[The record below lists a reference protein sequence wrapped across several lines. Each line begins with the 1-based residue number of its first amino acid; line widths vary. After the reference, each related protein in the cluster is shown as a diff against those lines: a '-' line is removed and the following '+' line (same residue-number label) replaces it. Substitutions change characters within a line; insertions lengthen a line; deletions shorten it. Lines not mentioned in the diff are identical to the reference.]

1 MRRLRVGVNLL
12 WLVPGEVG
20 GSEEY
25 TVRLLAAL
33 RDLDPDDVEVTLF
46 VSRSFLA
53 TYRDLASRFTT
64 AVCPITGRSRAV
76 RIAAE
81 STWLPVAARRRHID
95 VLHHGGGTIPPLRG
109 TPSIVTVHDLQP
121 LLFPE
126 HFSSVKNAYLRW
138 RLRPSVR
145 KSKAVVTLTAYTAST
160 ITDAFGVP
168 VELVPPGY
176 TAALDVQPTRDPR
189 AVYELNGPFFL
200 YPAITYPH
208 KNHALL
214 VRAFAGVVASHPGAL
229 LVLTHRAAQMEDD
242 LRELIA
248 SLGLSKNVRRLGHV
262 DRGDLNWFYA
272 NAVALTFPSRFEGFG
287 MPVLEAMGH
296 RCAVIAA
303 RSAAL
308 PSVVGDAGVLVDPD
322 DEGAWTAA
330 MVDLLE
336 HDAHRE
342 QLAAAAVE
350 RVERNF
356 QWRASAE
363 RLHQLYVRVGAT
375 LP

>member
-1 MRRLRVGVNLL
+1 MSRLRVGVNLL
-12 WLVPGEVG
+12 WLVPGVVG

-33 RDLDPDDVEVTLF
+33 RDLDPDDVDVTLF
-46 VSRSFLA
+46 VTRSFLD

-64 AVCPITGRSRAV
+64 VVCPISGRSRPIRV
-76 RIAAE
+76 AAE
-81 STWLPVAARRRHID
+81 STWLLVEARRRRIQL
-95 VLHHGGGTIPPLRG
+95 LHHAGGTIPPLRA

-126 HFSSVKNAYLRW
+126 HFSRVKNAYLRW

-145 KSKAVVTLTAYTAST
+145 RSKAVVTLTAYTAST
-160 ITDAFGVP
+160 ITDIFGVP

-176 TAALDVQPTRDPR
+176 TAALDDQPTRDPR
-189 AVYELNGPFFL
+189 AAFELTGPFFL

-208 KNHALL
+208 KNHAML
-214 VRAFAGVVASHPGAL
+214 VRAFAGVVATHPDAL

-242 LRELIA
+242 LQALIA
-248 SLGLSKNVRRLGHV
+248 SRQLTKNVRRLGHV
-262 DRGDLNWFYA
+262 DRGDLNWLYA
-272 NAVALTFPSRFEGFG
+272 NAVALAFPSRFEGFG

-308 PSVVGDAGVLVDPD
+308 PEVVGDAGVLVDPD
-322 DEGAWTAA
+322 DEQAWTAA
-330 MVDLLE
+330 MVDLL
-336 HDAHRE
+336 DDSAHRE
-342 QLAAAAVE
+342 QLAVAAAR
-350 RVERNF
+350 RVEDHF
-356 QWRASAE
+356 QWKASAE
-363 RLHQLYVRVGAT
+363 RLRQLYLRVGAT
-375 LP
+375 RS

>member
-1 MRRLRVGVNLL
+1 MSRLRVGVNLL

-33 RDLDPDDVEVTLF
+33 RDLDPDDIDVTLF
-46 VSRSFLA
+46 VSRSFLD
-53 TYRDLASRFTT
+53 TYADLAARFTT
-64 AVCPITGRSRAV
+64 VVCPISGRSRAI

-81 STWLPVAARRRHID
+81 SSWLLVEARRRR
-95 VLHHGGGTIPPLRG
+95 VRLLHHGGGTIPPLRA
-109 TPSIVTVHDLQP
+109 TPAIVTIHDLQP
-121 LLFPE
+121 LLLPE
-126 HFSSVKNAYLRW
+126 NFSRGKTAYLRW

-145 KSKAVVTLTAYTAST
+145 KSRAVVTLTAYTAST
-160 ITDAFGVP
+160 ITDTFGVP

-176 TAALDVQPTRDPR
+176 TAALDAQPTRDPR
-189 AVYELNGPFFL
+189 SAFELTGPFFL

-208 KNHALL
+208 KNHATL
-214 VRAFAGVVASHPGAL
+214 VRAFAGVVATHPDAL
-229 LVLTHRAAQMEDD
+229 LVLTHRAAQMEDE
-242 LRELIA
+242 LRALIA
-248 SLGLSKNVRRLGHV
+248 QLGLTKNVRRLGHV
-262 DRGDLNWFYA
+262 DRGDLNWLYA

-322 DEGAWTAA
+322 DERAWTAA
-330 MVDLLE
+330 MVDLLD
-336 HDAHRE
+336 HDAHRAE
-342 QLAAAAVE
+342 LAGAGAA
-350 RVERNF
+350 RVEREY
-356 QWRASAE
+356 QWQASAE
-363 RLHQLYVRVGAT
+363 RLHRLYVRLGT
-375 LP
+375 TSS

>member
-1 MRRLRVGVNLL
+1 MSRLRVGVNLL
-12 WLVPGEVG
+12 WLVPGVVG

-33 RDLDPDDVEVTLF
+33 RDLDPEDLEVTLF
-46 VSRSFLA
+46 VNRSFLH
-53 TYRDLASRFTT
+53 TYGELASRFTT
-64 AVCPITGRSRAV
+64 VVCPISGRSRAV
-76 RIAAE
+76 RIVAE
-81 STWLPVAARRRHID
+81 STWLLVVARRRGIQL
-95 VLHHGGGTIPPLRG
+95 LHHGGGTIPPLRA

-126 HFSSVKNAYLRW
+126 NFSGVKHAYLRW

-145 KSKAVVTLTAYTAST
+145 KARAVVTLTAYTAST
-160 ITDAFGVP
+160 ITDEFGVP

-176 TAALDVQPTRDPR
+176 TAALDERPARDPR
-189 AVYELNGPFFL
+189 DAYELTGPFFL

-208 KNHALL
+208 KNHLTL
-214 VRAFAGVVASHPGAL
+214 VRAFAGVVAAHPDAL
-229 LVLTHRAAQMEDD
+229 LVLTHRAAQMED
-242 LRELIA
+242 EVQALIS
-248 SLGLSKNVRRLGHV
+248 SLGLSKHVRRLGHV
-262 DRGDLNWFYA
+262 DRGDLDWLYA
-272 NAVALTFPSRFEGFG
+272 NAVALAFPSRFEGFG

-322 DEGAWTAA
+322 DVQGWTAA

-336 HDAHRE
+336 NRAHRDE
-342 QLAAAAVE
+342 LAAAGAQ
-350 RVERNF
+350 RVDEQF
-356 QWRASAE
+356 QWTASAE
-363 RLHQLYVRVGAT
+363 RLHHLYVRLGAS
-375 LP
+375 PS

>member
-1 MRRLRVGVNLL
+1 MSRIRVGVNLL
-12 WLVPGEVG
+12 WLVPGVVG

-33 RDLDPDDVEVTLF
+33 HDLDPDDLDVTLF
-46 VSRSFLA
+46 VTRSFLEA
-53 TYRDLASRFTT
+53 YRDFASGFTT
-64 AVCPITGRSRAV
+64 VVCPISGRSRPLRV
-76 RIAAE
+76 AAE
-81 STWLPVAARRRHID
+81 SSWLLVEARRRGIQL
-95 VLHHGGGTIPPLRG
+95 LHHAGGTIPPVRA
-109 TPSIVTVHDLQP
+109 TPSIVTIHDLQP

-126 HFSSVKNAYLRW
+126 HFSRVKNAYLRW
-138 RLRPSVR
+138 RLRPSVC
-145 KSKAVVTLTAYTAST
+145 KPKAVVTLTAYTAST

-176 TAALDVQPTRDPR
+176 TAARDDQPTRDPR
-189 AVYELNGPFFL
+189 NAYDVTGPFFL

-208 KNHALL
+208 KNHAML
-214 VRAFAGVVASHPGAL
+214 VRAFAEVVSTHPEAL
-229 LVLTHRAAQMEDD
+229 LVLTHRAAQMEDE
-242 LRELIA
+242 LQRLIA
-248 SLGLSKNVRRLGHV
+248 SLALSKNVRRLGHV

-308 PSVVGDAGVLVDPD
+308 PEVVGDAGVLIDPD
-322 DEGAWTAA
+322 DEAGWTAA

-336 HDAHRE
+336 DDAHRG
-342 QLAAAAVE
+342 QLASAAAD
-350 RVERNF
+350 RVARDF

-363 RLHQLYVRVGAT
+363 RLRRLYARLGAQR
-375 LP
+375 P

>member
-1 MRRLRVGVNLL
+1 MKRLRVGVNLL
-12 WLVPGEVG
+12 WLVPGVVG

-33 RDLDPDDVEVTLF
+33 RDLDADDLDVTLF
-46 VSRSFLA
+46 VTRSFLDV
-53 TYRDLASRFTT
+53 YHDLAARFTT
-64 AVCPITGRSRAV
+64 VVCPISGRSRSL

-81 STWLPVAARRRHID
+81 STWLLVQARRRRIQL
-95 VLHHGGGTIPPLRG
+95 LHHGGGTIPPIRA

-126 HFSSVKNAYLRW
+126 HFSRVKHAYLRW

-145 KSKAVVTLTAYTAST
+145 KSKAVVTLTAYTAAT
-160 ITDAFGVP
+160 IKDAFGVP

-176 TAALDVQPTRDPR
+176 TAALDAQPTRDPR
-189 AVYELNGPFFL
+189 DAYELTGPFFV

-208 KNHALL
+208 KNHAML
-214 VRAFAGVVASHPGAL
+214 VRAFAGVVATHPDTL
-229 LVLTHRAAQMEDD
+229 LVLTHRAAQMEDE
-242 LRELIA
+242 LRALID
-248 SLGLSKNVRRLGHV
+248 SLALGANVRRLGHV

-308 PSVVGDAGVLVDPD
+308 PSVVGDAGLLVDPD
-322 DEGAWTAA
+322 DQEAWTAA
-330 MVDLLE
+330 MVELL
-336 HDAHRE
+336 DDPSHRE
-342 QLAAAAVE
+342 QLARAGAE
-350 RVERNF
+350 RVKHEF
-356 QWRASAE
+356 QWQASAE
-363 RLHQLYVRVGAT
+363 RLHRLYVRLGAT
-375 LP
+375 LS